1 MKTISP
7 HSLLTDSL
15 KTVEN
20 NGVIAELFQIWSNL
34 MKEKTGSS
42 SNDFNAFLAGY
53 FLGTNAT
60 LRERYMKLK
69 PNEKFDSRFSNIP

>member
-60 LRERYMKLK
+60 LRERYMELK
-69 PNEKFDSRFSNIP
+69 SNEKFDSRFSNIP